1 MRNRMMSW
9 ALALVFGVACG
20 ATQSGVKPDDMSA
33 AAHRESAEH
42 ERKLAQESADRY
54 DPAAARTTA
63 LAPPQAT
70 DSGTMFPTAVYNPT
84 EGYLREADKHRA
96 HARQHEAAAKT
107 LERFEAAEC
116 GALPEGTRAACPLLG
131 PVTKI
136 DDVPRGVRVSFVE
149 GTRVDAVVAHMRCH
163 YAYARSHGFDAR
175 VTCPLY
181 MPGIQIRRAGDLSVE
196 LRASDARRVDELRT
210 RSREE
215 AVYAAKGRK

>member
-1 MRNRMMSW
+1 
-9 ALALVFGVACG
+9 
-20 ATQSGVKPDDMSA
+20 
-33 AAHRESAEH
+33 
-42 ERKLAQESADRY
+42 
-54 DPAAARTTA
+54 
-63 LAPPQAT
+63 
-70 DSGTMFPTAVYNPT
+70 
-84 EGYLREADKHRA
+84 
-96 HARQHEAAAKT
+96 
-107 LERFEAAEC
+107 
-116 GALPEGTRAACPLLG
+116 
-131 PVTKI
+131 VTKI